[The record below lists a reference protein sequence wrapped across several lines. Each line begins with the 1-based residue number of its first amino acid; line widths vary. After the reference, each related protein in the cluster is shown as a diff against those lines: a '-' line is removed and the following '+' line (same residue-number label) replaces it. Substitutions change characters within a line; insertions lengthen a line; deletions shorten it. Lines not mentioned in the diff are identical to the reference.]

1 MKRTA
6 YLVVTLGLCLTAGLL
21 SESCSKDELGDSIFD
36 VREYPL
42 DQNSI
47 TFPLDTFCK
56 ANFLEKYNLKY
67 LYKMQD
73 IGSDMNYNLV
83 PCTYDQSI
91 TLAVLCKYLWYDVYH
106 DSIDYQGGELFLKKY
121 SPRIIHVIGS
131 PAFNP
136 AQGTEVLGTAEG
148 GLKITLYNANN
159 LSPANIDYMNEYFFK
174 TMHHEFSHILNQNAN
189 RPNEFDRI
197 SNGKYNAVNWNDTH
211 ELVALGQGFVS
222 PYASSQA
229 GEDWVEVIAN
239 YIVKDTITW
248 NEMLVNASYQWEFVT
263 DVDAAYWRKID
274 QKVNKGQANRD
285 TVGFF
290 VRETSTSGGE
300 AATYGIVRMAVQR
313 DEDNK
318 YAVPDAD
325 GNIVYLHTS
334 GVIGDEV
341 IRQKLDMVRTWLAD
355 YFDMD
360 LEKIRMG
367 VQRRQWLTDGNGDFV
382 FDPDGNFINNITYVR
397 EDGTTV
403 LDSLRNQVL
412 RFKK

>member
-1 MKRTA
+1 MRKTVYKILA
-6 YLVVTLGLCLTAGLL
+6 LGLCMTACAL
-21 SESCSKDELGDSIFD
+21 SGSCSKDELGPSIFD
-36 VREYPL
+36 ATEYPL
-42 DQNSI
+42 DPNSI

-56 ANFLEKYNLKY
+56 KNFLEPYNLKY
-67 LYKMQD
+67 IYRMED
-73 IGSDMNYNLV
+73 TGSDMSYNLV
-83 PCTYDQSI
+83 PCSYDQSV

-106 DSIDYQGGELFLKKY
+106 DSIENGELFLKKY

-159 LSPANIDYMNEYFFK
+159 LSPDNIDYMNEYFFK

-197 SNGKYNAVNWNDTH
+197 SNGKYNAVNWNDTE

-229 GEDWVEVIAN
+229 REDWVEVISN

-248 NEMLVNASYQWEFVT
+248 NEMMENASFQWEYVK
-263 DVDAAYWRKID
+263 DVDAVYWDKLD
-274 QKVNKGQANRD
+274 KKVKNGTADRD
-285 TVGFF
+285 SVGFF
-290 VRETSTSGGE
+290 VRGTSTSGDE
-300 AATYGIVRMAVQR
+300 TSTYGIVRKVIQR
-313 DEDNK
+313 DDDNK

-334 GVIGDEV
+334 GIVGDEV
-341 IRQKLDMVRTWLAD
+341 IRQKLDMVRTWLAE

-367 VQRRQWLTDGNGDFV
+367 VQRRQWLTDSNGDFV
-382 FDPDGNFINNITYVR
+382 FDSDGKFINNLTYVR
-397 EDGTTV
+397 ADGTSV
-403 LDSLRNQVL
+403 MDSLRQEVL
-412 RFKK
+412 KFSK

>member
-1 MKRTA
+1 MRRTA
-6 YLVVTLGLCLTAGLL
+6 YFVLTFGLCLVVGLM
-21 SESCSKDELGDSIFD
+21 SDSCSKDELGESIFD
-36 VREYPL
+36 VRDYPL

-56 ANFLEKYNLKY
+56 KNFLEPYNLKY
-67 LYKMQD
+67 IYKMED

-83 PCTYDQSI
+83 PCSYDQSI

-106 DSIDYQGGELFLKKY
+106 DSIPDGELFLKKY

-159 LSPANIDYMNEYFFK
+159 LYPGDIDYMNEYFFK

-197 SNGKYNAVNWNDTH
+197 SNGKYNAVNWNDT
-211 ELVALGQGFVS
+211 EDLVALGQGFVS

-229 GEDWVEVIAN
+229 REDWVEVIAN

-248 NEMLVNASYQWEFVT
+248 NDMLYQASFQWEYVK

-274 QKVNKGQANRD
+274 AQVKAGKADRD
-285 TVGFF
+285 SVGFF
-290 VRETSTSGGE
+290 VKETSTAGDD
-300 AATYGIVRMAVQR
+300 AATYGIVRKAIQR
-313 DEDNK
+313 DDDNK
-318 YAVPDAD
+318 YAIPDAD

-341 IRQKLDMVRTWLAD
+341 IRQKLDMVRSWLAE
-355 YFDMD
+355 YFNMD

-367 VQRRQWLTDGNGDFV
+367 VQRRQWLTDENGDFV
-382 FDPDGNFINNITYVR
+382 FDSEGNFINNLTYVR
-397 EDGTTV
+397 PDGTTI
-403 LDSLRNQVL
+403 LDDLRQQVL
-412 RFKK
+412 MFKK